1 MNANEHAAA
10 HAEASRRTTESWHR
24 HAAVPT
30 LNAQGQARATEAKA
44 KSDALQRSAA
54 YHRDLQVNGEGAA

>member
-1 MNANEHAAA
+1 VNATEHAQA

-30 LNAQGQARATEAKA
+30 LDAQAKARATEAAGKT
-44 KSDALQRSAA
+44 DALRRSTE
-54 YHRDLQVNGEGAA
+54 YRRNLPVNGEGAA